1 MDAIRKRLRNASL
14 NLGPGNRKLI
24 KGDDRRE
31 WDSLATPSD
40 PRKFLSYLFACFQ
53 IDIILFVSFSFFSWI
68 CISFFFFFITSFS
81 RWYFVGKF
89 FFFRWWND
97 TTKFGWNW
105 KILKMRNIW
114 EYFFFFFSIFVL
126 WSFKHRV
133 SLVAGIISFR

>member
-31 WDSLATPSD
+31 WDSLATLSD

-53 IDIILFVSFSFFSWI
+53 IDIILFVSFSFFF
-68 CISFFFFFITSFS
+68 CEFVFLFFFLLQVFRDDIS
-81 RWYFVGKF
+81 WENF
-89 FFFRWWND
+89 FFVVD
-97 TTKFGWNW
+97 GTKFGWNW

-133 SLVAGIISFR
+133 

>member
-68 CISFFFFFITSFS
+68 CISFFFFF
-81 RWYFVGKF
+81 YYKF
-89 FFFRWWND
+89 FEMIFRGEIFFFSLMERYNE
-97 TTKFGWNW
+97 
-105 KILKMRNIW
+105 IW
-114 EYFFFFFSIFVL
+114 MELENSEDEKYLGIFFFFFFYICSLIF
-126 WSFKHRV
+126 
-133 SLVAGIISFR
+133 

>member
-68 CISFFFFFITSFS
+68 CISFFFFYYKFFEMIFRGKIFFLLLMERNLDGIGKFW
-81 RWYFVGKF
+81 RWEISGNIF
-89 FFFRWWND
+89 FFFLYLFFD
-97 TTKFGWNW
+97 
-105 KILKMRNIW
+105 LLNI
-114 EYFFFFFSIFVL
+114 ESSL
-126 WSFKHRV
+126 WQG
-133 SLVAGIISFR
+133 LW

>member
-53 IDIILFVSFSFFSWI
+53 IDIILFVSFSFFFCEFVFLFFFLLQVFRDDISWGNFFFFVDGTI
-68 CISFFFFFITSFS
+68 QRNLDGIGKFWRWEISGNIFFFFFLYLFFDLLNIES
-81 RWYFVGKF
+81 R
-89 FFFRWWND
+89 
-97 TTKFGWNW
+97 
-105 KILKMRNIW
+105 
-114 EYFFFFFSIFVL
+114 L
-126 WSFKHRV
+126 WQG
-133 SLVAGIISFR
+133 LW

>member
-68 CISFFFFFITSFS
+68 CISFFFFYYKFFEMIFRGEIFFFS
-81 RWYFVGKF
+81 LMERNLDGIGKFWRWEISGNIF
-89 FFFRWWND
+89 FFFLYLFFD
-97 TTKFGWNW
+97 
-105 KILKMRNIW
+105 LLNI
-114 EYFFFFFSIFVL
+114 ESSL
-126 WSFKHRV
+126 WQG
-133 SLVAGIISFR
+133 LW